1 MQLLST
7 SSKSLPN
14 PQLAVWSDNSLN
26 QNTKT
31 TQTQLS
37 MIWINEFNG
46 KRNQLV
52 ARWIKSE

>member
-26 QNTKT
+26 PNTKT
-31 TQTQLS
+31 TQTKLS
-37 MIWINEFNG
+37 MIWIKEFNG
-46 KRNQLV
+46 KRNHLV
-52 ARWIKSE
+52 ARWIKN

>member
-14 PQLAVWSDNSLN
+14 SQLAVWSDKSLN

-52 ARWIKSE
+52 ARWIKN

>member
-1 MQLLST
+1 MQGLST
-7 SSKSLPN
+7 CSKSLPN
-14 PQLAVWSDNSLN
+14 LQLAVWSDKSLN

-31 TQTQLS
+31 TQTKLS

-52 ARWIKSE
+52 ARWIKN